1 MFIAA
6 FAIKIVTKIVKHN
19 LYFLPKIWT
28 YGEKQY
34 AVVLSIRIMPPP
46 AAVLMTTTTTDQFFD
61 IVAHNSKSYL
71 VCSGQTCLGF

>member
-1 MFIAA
+1 MCIAV
-6 FAIKIVTKIVKHN
+6 FAIKIVTKIVKHD

-28 YGEKQY
+28 NGEKQY
-34 AVVLSIRIMPPP
+34 AVVLSIRITPPP
-46 AAVLMTTTTTDQFFD
+46 AAVLMTTTTNQFFD